1 MVSKIQAEEILRD
14 FGYSLNPLQ
23 YYVGVIPFSNVDGYI
38 YIGNVS
44 GVSDAAGG
52 ILCRLRGTIIYQA
65 FATVAQA
72 NSPLWF
78 TIFDETGPAQSVM
91 FSGYRMKI

>member
-1 MVSKIQAEEILRD
+1 MISKEQARQIIED
-14 FGYSLNPLQ
+14 FGYSINPLQ
-23 YYVGVIPFSNVDGYI
+23 YFVGVIPFSNLDGYL
-38 YIGNVS
+38 YLGNVS
-44 GVSDAAGG
+44 GVSDAVGG
-52 ILCRLRGTIIYQA
+52 ILVRLRGTIVYQA
-65 FATVAQA
+65 FATVAQT